1 MNETCKQLVY
11 RFLDELKRT
20 YYTTSS
26 ICQYQKPL
34 EELLTYCE
42 EKGIESYTPEVAESY
57 IIDVFKNTANNDI
70 SKLQLYAR
78 ALNMLTYFQRNDVV
92 PYRCAYT
99 EYHFPEWFY
108 PVYQEFVEDRRYR
121 NLKEN
126 TIKKQ
131 HRSFEKLGQ
140 YLDRNG
146 ITSFDMLNINILQQ
160 YVSSISELSL
170 AVSYN
175 AVSALRMFLGFLY
188 DRKYISINF
197 KEFIPNVK
205 YSHKSH
211 KRALGLQYD
220 RPEYELVRFSEF
232 LVENNVNQCEINK
245 NIAEKWCERRP
256 DESNKTWHYRHCI
269 YRQFAIFLHSR
280 GYSAHIPPVP
290 KKYTST
296 YVPHIFTQDE
306 IRCIY
311 KATDSF
317 KFKRSSS
324 YQTIMPPLVRLL
336 FATGLRISEAVNLK
350 YSDVNLS
357 EGILY
362 IYESK
367 NNDSRL
373 VPMDNTLTQ
382 YLLEY
387 NNDCDSERTFFFETK
402 RHCQISVNTCYKV
415 FRDILFKAGIPHEGR
430 GKGPRLHD
438 IRHTFAVIS
447 LQHMI
452 KQGMDIYVSL
462 PYLSAYMGHK
472 SVKATEKYI
481 RLANEAYPELE
492 NIINNYTG
500 HVVPEVVS

>member
-78 ALNMLTYFQRNDVV
+78 ALNMLTYFQRNNVV

-108 PVYQEFVEDRRYR
+108 PAYQEFVEDRRYR

-211 KRALGLQYD
+211 IPSVYAPEEVEKLVSSVDRANPTGKRDYAILLIAARLGLRSSDICRLCFENIDWDNNQINIMQYKTN
-220 RPEYELVRFSEF
+220 EYLQLPLTAEIGNAIIDYVRHG
-232 LVENNVNQCEINK
+232 
-245 NIAEKWCERRP
+245 RP
-256 DESNKTWHYRHCI
+256 DSDYRNVFLRHIRPIEPIGSSSVHGMIQRYFYAAGININGRKHGPHALRHSLASNMLKEDTALPTISEILGH
-269 YRQFAIFLHSR
+269 
-280 GYSAHIPPVP
+280 
-290 KKYTST
+290 TST
-296 YVPHIFTQDE
+296 KSTQ
-306 IRCIY
+306 IY
-311 KATDSF
+311 LKIDISHLRKCAL
-317 KFKRSSS
+317 
-324 YQTIMPPLVRLL
+324 PLID
-336 FATGLRISEAVNLK
+336 G
-350 YSDVNLS
+350 
-357 EGILY
+357 G
-362 IYESK
+362 ES
-367 NNDSRL
+367 
-373 VPMDNTLTQ
+373 
-382 YLLEY
+382 
-387 NNDCDSERTFFFETK
+387 C
-402 RHCQISVNTCYKV
+402 
-415 FRDILFKAGIPHEGR
+415 
-430 GKGPRLHD
+430 
-438 IRHTFAVIS
+438 
-447 LQHMI
+447 
-452 KQGMDIYVSL
+452 
-462 PYLSAYMGHK
+462 
-472 SVKATEKYI
+472 
-481 RLANEAYPELE
+481 
-492 NIINNYTG
+492 
-500 HVVPEVVS
+500 